1 MREMTALFSARKAAI
16 MNYIHELSGW
26 PELVWNA
33 ARLTPLLAEVR
44 HRQGRLIG
52 RMEGL
57 GFSLRSEASLS
68 TLTADVVKSSAIE
81 GEVLDVEQVRSSIA
95 RRLGLDVASIGPASR
110 DVEGIVEMMLDATQH
125 YAAPVT
131 TERLF
136 GWHASLFPTGRSGM
150 RRITVGA
157 WRPVEAGAMQV
168 VSGPIGRESVHF
180 EAPEAGRLEAE
191 MTAFL
196 KWLNT
201 DGNVDPV
208 LKAGIAHFHFV
219 TIHPFEDGN
228 GRIGRAIADL
238 ELARADGT
246 SERFYSMS
254 AQIEAERKEYYLQLE
269 RGQRGSLDITNWLE
283 WFLQC
288 LGRAIE
294 GEEQTLSGVLHK
306 AKLWDQI
313 NHEPVNERQRK
324 ILNRLI
330 DGFEGKL
337 TTSKYGKIAKCS
349 EDTALRDIQSL
360 IKRGIL
366 TQNEGGG
373 RSTSYSLA
381 DTPDLGPL

>member
-1 MREMTALFSARKAAI
+1 
-16 MNYIHELSGW
+16 
-26 PELVWNA
+26 
-33 ARLTPLLAEVR
+33 
-44 HRQGRLIG
+44 
-52 RMEGL
+52 MEGL

>member
-1 MREMTALFSARKAAI
+1 LREMTALIPAINAAI
-16 MNYIHELSGW
+16 MNDIHELSGW
-26 PELVWNA
+26 PELVWDA
-33 ARLTPLLAEVR
+33 ARLTPLLAKVR

-68 TLTADVVKSSAIE
+68 ALTADVVKSSAIE

-95 RRLGLDVASIGPASR
+95 RQLGLDVASIGPASR

-125 YAAPVT
+125 YADPVT
-131 TERLF
+131 AERLF
-136 GWHASLFPTGRSGM
+136 GWHALLFPTGRSGM

-180 EAPEAGRLEAE
+180 EAPEAARLEAE
-191 MTAFL
+191 MAAFL

-238 ELARADGT
+238 ELARADST

-254 AQIEAERKEYYLQLE
+254 AQIESERKDYYLQLE
-269 RGQRGSLDITNWLE
+269 RGQRGSLDITLWLE

-294 GEEQTLSGVLHK
+294 AAEQTLSGVLLK
-306 AKLWDQI
+306 AKRWDQI
-313 NHEPVNERQRK
+313 NREPVNERQRK

-381 DTPDLGPL
+381 EI